1 MAAAGAAQI
10 ALLVRE
16 GVLRTGRRVK
26 HVGGLG
32 HGPEQEGGGGAPAGH
47 LHPHAGGKET
57 DQLLAGEG
65 ERVAGA
71 VRQGGGAQQVV
82 GAQHGRRG
90 DGGGAVQ
97 QPAGGSSAGEAGE
110 AEAVLQAGS
119 VGDGGLPAPRH
130 GPALLRVVDEVAA
143 RPVGAEA
150 DGVESAA
157 QLGLVLGVA
166 GEAPQLVDAVGELAL
181 VAVLAGAV
189 LLEGAAQLRL
199 VAAGVD
205 LSPGLLLLQQAL
217 AALGE
222 GAVPEAAFPGAQ
234 HGSRLPFQAAEELVL
249 VKLGVG
255 QGDRVPP
262 RETPAGR
269 GAHRLPVQQAPADTR
284 GAVVQHLVALA

>member
-47 LHPHAGGKET
+47 LHPHAGGEET

-65 ERVAGA
+65 EGVAGA

-90 DGGGAVQ
+90 DGSGAVQ
-97 QPAGGSSAGEAGE
+97 QPAGSSAGEAGE

-119 VGDGGLPAPRH
+119 VGDGGLPAPCH
-130 GPALLRVVDEVAA
+130 GAALLRVVDEVAA

-157 QLGLVLGVA
+157 ELGLVLGVA

-217 AALGE
+217 AALRE
-222 GAVPEAAFPGAQ
+222 GAVPEAAFPRAQ

-284 GAVVQHLVALA
+284 GAVIQHLVALA

>member
-16 GVLRTGRRVK
+16 GVLRTGWRVK
-26 HVGGLG
+26 QVGGLG
-32 HGPEQEGGGGAPAGH
+32 HGPEQEGGGGAPTGH
-47 LHPHAGGKET
+47 LHPHAGGEET

-82 GAQHGRRG
+82 SAQHGRRC
-90 DGGGAVQ
+90 DGSGAVQ
-97 QPAGGSSAGEAGE
+97 QPAGSSAGEAGK

-130 GPALLRVVDEVAA
+130 GAALLRVVDEVAA
-143 RPVGAEA
+143 RPIGAEA

-157 QLGLVLGVA
+157 QLGLVLGVT

-181 VAVLAGAV
+181 VTILAGTV
-189 LLEGAAQLRL
+189 LLEGPAQLRL
-199 VAAGVD
+199 VAAGVH
-205 LSPGLLLLQQAL
+205 LSPRLLLLQQAL
-217 AALGE
+217 TTLGE
-222 GAVPEAAFPGAQ
+222 GAVPKAAFPGAQ
-234 HGSRLPFQAAEELVL
+234 HRSRLPFQAAKELVL

-255 QGDRVPP
+255 QSDRVPP
-262 RETPAGR
+262 RETPACR

-284 GAVVQHLVALA
+284 GAIIQHLVALA

>member
-26 HVGGLG
+26 QVGGLG
-32 HGPEQEGGGGAPAGH
+32 HGPEQERGGGAPAGH
-47 LHPHAGGKET
+47 LHPHAGGEET

-65 ERVAGA
+65 EGVAGA

-90 DGGGAVQ
+90 DGSGAVQ
-97 QPAGGSSAGEAGE
+97 QPAGSSAGEACE
-110 AEAVLQAGS
+110 AEAVLKAGS
-119 VGDGGLPAPRH
+119 VSDGGLPAARH
-130 GPALLRVVDEVAA
+130 GTALLGVVDEVAA

-150 DGVESAA
+150 DGVEGAA
-157 QLGLVLGVA
+157 ELGLVLGVA
-166 GEAPQLVDAVGELAL
+166 GEAAQLVDAVGELAL

-205 LSPGLLLLQQAL
+205 LAPGLLLLQQAL

-222 GAVPEAAFPGAQ
+222 GAVPKAAFPGAQ
-234 HGSRLPFQAAEELVL
+234 HGRGLPFQAAEELVL
-249 VKLGVG
+249 VELGVG

-284 GAVVQHLVALA
+284 GAVIQHLVALA